1 MANSQQRRQKQLAKK
16 KGKRKAVITA
26 KKMVDKLGG
35 LLSQSALKNMPVY
48 ESLAPNGLFEAGIG
62 TVIIAR
68 KMPNE
73 HIGTSFFMLDVF
85 CLGVKNAFF
94 AEITLQSYRQRLRE
108 IEERE
113 ALQMIS
119 PACARKLIE
128 DCAAYAKN
136 LGFSAHSDYTKAKKV
151 FAGIDAKACSEE
163 FTFGKDGKPLYISGP
178 FDTFER
184 SRKIINQLTKTC
196 GPDNFHYFAGLEEP
210 LNEKKLETEFK
221 A

>member
-16 KGKRKAVITA
+16 KAKRKVVITA

-35 LLSQSALKNMPVY
+35 LLSQSAIKNMPIY

-73 HIGTSFFMLDVF
+73 HIGASFFMLDVF

-94 AEITLQSYRQRLRE
+94 TEITLQLYRQRLQE
-108 IEERE
+108 IQERE
-113 ALQMIS
+113 ALQTIS

-128 DCAAYAKN
+128 DCATYAKN

-151 FAGIDAKACSEE
+151 FAGIDVKTCSEE
-163 FTFGKDGKPLYISGP
+163 FTFGKDSQPFYISGP
-178 FDTFER
+178 FDTFEL
-184 SRKIINQLTKTC
+184 SRKVVNQLTKTC
-196 GPDNFHYFAGLEEP
+196 GPDKFHYIAELENS
-210 LNEKKLETEFK
+210 LNEKVVETEFK